1 VNKLTDRQRTQPWRV
16 YRHSAVACLLV
27 LLAALAA
34 SSTAASASPLADQ
47 RAQAARTMAHL
58 DLLQTRRDQA
68 LADERSAAARLAA
81 ARALVA
87 DSRVQIAATRRSL
100 TVMQDILARTIVSS
114 YKGGG
119 DDAISYVLASGSFSD
134 LLSRVDLLHRVA
146 SGDED
151 LIRQIRQTQ
160 TELAA
165 QLDER
170 RSAAADAL
178 AARAAASG
186 ARAQLDHTI
195 AAQSA
200 ILARVNS
207 SIRTLIAAE
216 QRRRKDLSGTGSGG
230 SGGTTS
236 GGSGSGSGGDP
247 SVFYGECTWYG
258 PGFAGN
264 PTASG
269 EPFDPEA
276 LTAASPWLPFN
287 TELLVT
293 DLQTGLSVQVRV
305 NDRGPFG
312 RGVLDLSAHAA
323 RIVHLS
329 GWQRVRIKILPSA
342 GPHAA
347 QIVMP

>member
-16 YRHSAVACLLV
+16 HRHSAVACLLV
-27 LLAALAA
+27 LLAALAG

-68 LADERSAAARLAA
+68 LADEQSAAARLAA

-160 TELAA
+160 TQLAA

-200 ILARVNS
+200 VLARVNS

-216 QRRRKDLSGTGSGG
+216 QRRRKDLSGTSSGNGGG
-230 SGGTTS
+230 STS
-236 GGSGSGSGGDP
+236 SGSGGDP

>member
-1 VNKLTDRQRTQPWRV
+1 MLIDCQRTQPWRL
-16 YRHSAVACLLV
+16 YRRPAVACLLV
-27 LLAALAA
+27 LLVALAA
-34 SSTAASASPLADQ
+34 SSTAASASPLASQ
-47 RAQAARTMAHL
+47 RAQAARAMAQL
-58 DLLQTRRDQA
+58 DLLQTHRDQA
-68 LADERSAAARLAA
+68 LADERAAGVRLAS

-87 DSRVQIAATRRSL
+87 ASRVQVAATRRSL
-100 TVMQDILARTIVSS
+100 TVIQGILAKTIVSS

-119 DDAISYVLASGSFSD
+119 GDAISYVLASGSFSE
-134 LLSRVDLLHRVA
+134 LLSRVDVLHRVA

-160 TELAA
+160 IQLAG
-165 QLDER
+165 QLSER
-170 RSAAADAL
+170 RSAAAAAL
-178 AARAAASG
+178 EARAAASG
-186 ARAQLDHTI
+186 ARAKLDHAI
-195 AAQSA
+195 AARSA
-200 ILARVNS
+200 VLARVNS
-207 SIRTLIAAE
+207 SIRTLLAAE
-216 QRRRKDLSGTGSGG
+216 RRRRKHLGGTTSAGS

-236 GGSGSGSGGDP
+236 GGSGGAPGGDP

-276 LTAASPWLPFN
+276 LTAASPWLPFD

-342 GPHAA
+342 GPQAA
-347 QIVMP
+347 LVVTP